1 MSVHPSLRSVGGKG
15 GSGRNVLKRF
25 ERLQHLL
32 TGGQGTELRSAF
44 GLPKTKQER
53 VKIRK
58 AAAPTAESAP
68 PADAANAKDA
78 GAAPNA
84 PPAS

>member
-1 MSVHPSLRSVGGKG
+1 MSGKG

-25 ERLQHLL
+25 ERLQRLL
-32 TGGQGTELRSAF
+32 TSGQATELRSAF

-58 AAAPTAESAP
+58 AATATAENAP
-68 PADAANAKDA
+68 PADEANAKGA
-78 GAAPNA
+78 GAAPKA